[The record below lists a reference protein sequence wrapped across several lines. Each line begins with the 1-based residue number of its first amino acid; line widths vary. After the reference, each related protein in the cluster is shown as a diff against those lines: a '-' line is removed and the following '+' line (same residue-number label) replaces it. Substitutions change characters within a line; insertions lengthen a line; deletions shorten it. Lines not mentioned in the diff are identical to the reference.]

1 MKKRLPHFLLGAAVL
16 ALPFVSTAGSVPAK
30 PEPSEISATIDHLIA
45 ASWKA
50 KGLKGNPP
58 VSDEVYVRR
67 LYLDVIGRIPTIEET
82 KTFLADP
89 AKEKRSRL
97 VDRLLA
103 SEGYVHHFYNFWADI
118 LRVNSGQGGG
128 QNVVPAYIDYIKE
141 SLRANKPYDQFVR
154 ELVTAEG
161 ESYDNGAIGYYYR
174 DRGMPLD
181 NLANTVRIFLGTRL
195 ECAQCH
201 NHPFD
206 KWTQMD
212 FFHMA
217 AFTYGVTPQGR
228 QNNAYQDVLRTVQK
242 DATMSKQ
249 DKQDL
254 QRAFQEIVRPVRN
267 NTNVTYLAD
276 KLPQL
281 PHDYKYSDAKPKDKV
296 EAKTMFGLNPEI
308 TSPGERLDKFADW
321 LVSPENPRFAKVIS
335 NRLWKRIIGVGLV
348 EPVDEYRDETVPANP
363 ELMAYLEKQMV
374 TLGYDMKAFLAVL
387 LKTQFYQRTATADD
401 LSAPADYAFT
411 GPVLRRM
418 RAEQIWDS
426 LVTLVN
432 PEPDARNWRQ
442 ELEKDIT
449 MAGQKIMSDVMTNR
463 PPETLLADAKRVAS
477 LQKKDQETMQEL
489 QKQLVASR
497 EAGETDKAKKILQ
510 ETNELRN
517 NLQKVVYETIY
528 KPAMAGTKIN
538 LAEMNLPEGIGDM
551 MMNDPTAI
559 DSNGR
564 PSSKLRQMIDTL
576 ERERAEKLVGEL
588 GIADEKIRK
597 NLSSYL
603 RGISTNFT
611 RSSNL
616 SSPAPAGHFLRE
628 FGQSDREVIENA
640 DDQASVPQALTLLNG
655 STFDTVTNTYSVL
668 SREVTAAP
676 TPMDR
681 LDTIYLSLLARRP
694 TADERVTLMAAELNR
709 GDNVYRDV
717 IYALLNSQEFFF
729 IQ

>member
-1 MKKRLPHFLLGAAVL
+1 MKRLPHFLLGAAVL
-16 ALPFVSTAGSVPAK
+16 ALPFLSTAGSVPAK
-30 PEPSEISATIDHLIA
+30 PESTEISATIDHLIA

-50 KGLKGNPP
+50 KGLKGNPL

-82 KTFLADP
+82 RTFLADSTTD
-89 AKEKRSRL
+89 KRSRL

-103 SEGYVHHFYNFWADI
+103 SEGYVHHFYNYWADI

-128 QNVVPAYIDYIKE
+128 QNVVPAYIDYLKD
-141 SLRANKPYDQFVR
+141 SLRSNKPYDQFVR

-217 AFTYGVTPQGR
+217 AFTYGITPQGR

-308 TSPGERLDKFADW
+308 ASPGERLDKFADW

-335 NRLWKRIIGVGLV
+335 NRLWKRVIGVGLV

-374 TLGYDMKAFLAVL
+374 SLNYDMKAFLAVL
-387 LKTQFYQRTATADD
+387 LKTQFYQRAAAADD
-401 LSAPADYAFT
+401 LSVPADYAFT

-463 PPETLLADAKRVAS
+463 PPETLLEDAKRVAS
-477 LQKKDQETMQEL
+477 LQKIDQETMKEL

-551 MMNDPTAI
+551 MMNDPTSI
-559 DSNGR
+559 DPNGR

-576 ERERAEKLVGEL
+576 ERERAEKVVGEL

-655 STFDTVTNTYSVL
+655 TTFDTVTNTYSVL

-694 TADERVTLMAAELNR
+694 TADERVTLMAAEMNR

>member
-30 PEPSEISATIDHLIA
+30 PDPSEISATIDHLIA

-308 TSPGERLDKFADW
+308 TQSRRTPRQVRRLVGFRRIRW
-321 LVSPENPRFAKVIS
+321 FAKVIS

-374 TLGYDMKAFLAVL
+374 ALGYDMKAFLAVL

-576 ERERAEKLVGEL
+576 ERSGPKSWSGSWALPT
-588 GIADEKIRK
+588 RK
-597 NLSSYL
+597 SA
-603 RGISTNFT
+603 RISPPT
-611 RSSNL
+611 SAGSAPI
-616 SSPAPAGHFLRE
+616 SPAPPTFLPRLRQAIF
-628 FGQSDREVIENA
+628 FGN
-640 DDQASVPQALTLLNG
+640 SVRA
-655 STFDTVTNTYSVL
+655 
-668 SREVTAAP
+668 TAK
-676 TPMDR
+676 
-681 LDTIYLSLLARRP
+681 
-694 TADERVTLMAAELNR
+694 
-709 GDNVYRDV
+709 
-717 IYALLNSQEFFF
+717 
-729 IQ
+729 